1 VSAKNRRLKMPTE
14 KQALVYWLVASG
26 MSCRMVG
33 EELGCSP
40 EAVRNLLVKAQQKA
54 RRIGLSYKLEKKQQE
69 LAESGFSIMK
79 RLAQEAKLI

>member
-1 VSAKNRRLKMPTE
+1 MSTPTAQ
-14 KQALVYWLVASG
+14 QALVYWLHASG
-26 MSCRMVG
+26 MTCRMIG

-54 RRIGLSYKLEKKQQE
+54 RRIGLSYKLEKRE
-69 LAESGFSIMK
+69 LEPAESGFSTLK

>member
-1 VSAKNRRLKMPTE
+1 MSTPTAQ
-14 KQALVYWLVASG
+14 QALVYWLVASG

-54 RRIGLSYKLEKKQQE
+54 RRIGLSYKLEKRE
-69 LAESGFSIMK
+69 PEPAESGFSTLK
-79 RLAQEAKLI
+79 RMAQEAKLI